1 MGGSTYSRPVES
13 ASVSSSK
20 SRGSGMS
27 SKSSASVMSKTKKL
41 HKDLN
46 PIDRIITTNVTEP
59 ISLGFDVTGSNIDFA
74 MLFRDKAPMLHGQI
88 EQQGY
93 LTDFHIAPNAIGDK
107 TCNDKGP
114 IQLSEYSY
122 GIEIDKWIEKLWL
135 EGGGGGGAHESYE
148 LYAWGIL
155 NRVEIPNATNP
166 YCFIIADEQPYYTVS
181 KEQVKEVYGVTI
193 QENIPS
199 KEVFDDLLEKYE
211 GNVYILLVTYCG
223 RFLTKEWKKVMPAQH
238 IHEIKDE
245 KAIIDIILG
254 IIATTAGVR
263 SREEYEDDMLK
274 RDQSKERVAAVS
286 KSLVRYDDLSFV
298 VKSKKKATTTGKLPG
313 KKKLTGDSKKMI
325 SK

>member
-1 MGGSTYSRPVES
+1 MGGSTYSRPVER

-46 PIDRIITTNVTEP
+46 PIDRIITTNVKEP

-93 LTDFHIAPNAIGDK
+93 LTDFHIAPNAIGDA
-107 TCNDKGP
+107 TCDRGS

-135 EGGGGGGAHESYE
+135 EGGGGGQSTESYE

-155 NRVEIPNATNP
+155 NRVEIPNAENP
-166 YCFIIADEQPYYTVS
+166 FCFIIADEQPYEYVN
-181 KEQVKEVYGVTI
+181 KNEVKEVYGVTI
-193 QENIPS
+193 QDHIPS

-254 IIATTAGVR
+254 IIATTSGSR
-263 SREEYEDDMLK
+263 TREEYEDDMLK
-274 RDQSKERVAAVS
+274 RKQSKSRIAAVS
-286 KSLVRYDDLSFV
+286 KSLVRYDDV
-298 VKSKKKATTTGKLPG
+298 VKSKKSKKKAKTTGTLPG
-313 KKKLTGDSKKMI
+313 KKMI

>member
-1 MGGSTYSRPVES
+1 MGGSTYSRPVHT

-27 SKSSASVMSKTKKL
+27 SKASASVMSKTSSL

-46 PIDRIITTNVTEP
+46 PMKRIITTKVTEP

-93 LTDFHIAPNAIGDK
+93 LKDFHIAPNAIGDA
-107 TCNDKGP
+107 TARDKGP
-114 IQLSEYSY
+114 IQLSEYAY

-135 EGGGGGGAHESYE
+135 EGGGGGGSHESYE

-155 NRVEIPNATNP
+155 NRVEIPNAVNP
-166 YCFIIADEQPYYTVS
+166 FCFIIADEQPYYTVD
-181 KEQVKEVYGVTI
+181 KDQVKEIYGVTI
-193 QENIPS
+193 QDNISS

-211 GNVYILLVTYCG
+211 GNVYILLVTYGG
-223 RFLTKEWKKVMPAQH
+223 RFMTNEWKKVMPAQH

-254 IIATTAGVR
+254 IIATTSGAR
-263 SREEYEDDMLK
+263 TREEYEDDMLK
-274 RDQSKERVAAVS
+274 RDQSKSRIAAVS
-286 KSLVRYDDLSFV
+286 KSLVRYDDLTYV
-298 VKSKKKATTTGKLPG
+298 VKSKKKAKTKGKLPD
-313 KKKLTGDSKKMI
+313 KKLLAGKSKKMI